1 MFSIQGVREHG
12 YARALPL
19 ALAGS
24 ALIAVSAKL
33 HVAFW
38 PVPMTLQ
45 TLAIFCI
52 AALFGWRLA
61 TLTMAAY
68 LVEGA
73 FGLPVFSGTPE
84 RGIGLAYMLGPTG
97 GYLLGY
103 VAAAALIGAAAER
116 WRSHLLP
123 LAAAMLLG
131 LALVYACGVAWL
143 AAFVPVPVAFAQG
156 LVPFVAGDL
165 VKIAG
170 ALTVAGAVRRF
181 TPFAAR

>member
-1 MFSIQGVREHG
+1 MFSMTRVREHG

-19 ALAGS
+19 AVAGS
-24 ALIAVSAKL
+24 ALIAISAKL

-52 AALFGWRLA
+52 AGLFGWRLA

-73 FGLPVFSGTPE
+73 LGLPVFSGTPE
-84 RGIGLAYMLGPTG
+84 RGIGLAYMLGPTA
-97 GYLLGY
+97 GYLVGY
-103 VAAAALIGAAAER
+103 LAAAALIGAAADR
-116 WRSHLLP
+116 WRSRLLP
-123 LAAAMLLG
+123 TAAAMLVG
-131 LALVYACGVAWL
+131 IALVYACGFAWL
-143 AAFVPVPVAFAQG
+143 TAFVPVPAAFAAG
-156 LVPFVAGDL
+156 VTPFVLGDL

-170 ALTVAGAVRRF
+170 ALAILGAVRRF
-181 TPFAAR
+181 TPFATR